1 MPIAS
6 CMRYQQMS
14 GPRRSRRANNAHVHD
29 YVAEAGSADAMELE
43 ERDHVGDIN
52 SPSSGEK
59 HARVDNAEGEEHA
72 GDISGSGSA
81 GAAWADASLPRGGG
95 GGVAPMQAPT
105 SPAESVAKRA
115 RVEPDQ
121 NAWAAA
127 LKMAAEGERSPRHR
141 SNSLCAKE
149 ASHQHVST
157 RASCSLANPFIH
169 APAHSSTRQC
179 LHPPTS
185 SFICPPSKHAP
196 ADSSIT
202 YQLLR
207 PPAIT
212 HIHQPTS
219 LLA

>member
-1 MPIAS
+1 
-6 CMRYQQMS
+6 MS
-14 GPRRSRRANNAHVHD
+14 SPRRSRRANNAHVHD

-43 ERDHVGDIN
+43 ERDHVGGIT

-59 HARVDNAEGEEHA
+59 HARADNAEDEERA

-81 GAAWADASLPRGGG
+81 GAARAEASLPRGGG

-105 SPAESVAKRA
+105 SPAESVSKRA

-149 ASHQHVST
+149 ASHVPT
-157 RASCSLANPFIH
+157 RASCSLTNSFIH
-169 APAHSSTRQC
+169 APTHASTRQR
-179 LHPPTS
+179 LHPSTN
-185 SFICPPSKHAP
+185 SFIRPPSKHAP
-196 ADSSIT
+196 ADSSIS

-207 PPAIT
+207 PPDIT

-219 LLA
+219 LLALPTCFE